1 MWRIVGFLLSAVVL
15 MGGMAGYH
23 NITGPALETATSSTL
38 RQIETG
44 TVPSGYFALTV
55 SPAQV
60 CAHVGEK
67 VEICCTIDTPLVNTP
82 IEITSVAV
90 LLFDSHD
97 SIIREQ
103 TMTTWDPQDG
113 YHYLSA
119 STEYTVVGDEAYYKV
134 KVNFTFP
141 LGPSGEYAQCT
152 AHSFPIVVDAG
163 LMPIEIT
170 SVVGPIAPYNPG
182 GPVIDV
188 TVKNVAPEPV
198 VSLTATLQIP
208 SGLNTVFGISFNV
221 TPSNPLLPG
230 GSVSARRTLIGGG
243 IRSGDSYPLTIDAT
257 LQDGA
262 QFVYTTVVQIAGP

>member
-1 MWRIVGFLLSAVVL
+1 MWRILGFFVSAVVL
-15 MGGMAGYH
+15 ISGIAGYH
-23 NITGPALETATSSTL
+23 DIASPALETAIGSTF
-38 RQIETG
+38 RQIETE
-44 TVPSGYFALTV
+44 TGYFRLTV
-55 SPAQV
+55 SPAEV
-60 CAHVGEK
+60 SAHVGEK
-67 VEICCTIDTPLVNTP
+67 VEIRCTMDVPLVNTP
-82 IEITSVAV
+82 VEVTSVAV

-170 SVVGPIAPYNPG
+170 SLVGPIPPFNPA
-182 GPVIDV
+182 GPVVEV

-198 VSLTATLQIP
+198 VSLTATLKIP
-208 SGLNTVFGISFNV
+208 SGLNRLFDIAFNV
-221 TPSNPLLPG
+221 TPGNPLQPG
-230 GSVSARRTLIGGG
+230 VSISAKRTLIGGG
-243 IRSGDSYPLTIDAT
+243 IRSGDSYPLTINAT
-257 LQDGA
+257 LRGGA
-262 QFVYTTVVQIAGP
+262 QFIYTVLVQIAEP